1 MNWLGLGKSTDT
13 PISTPSEPQS
23 VRALPAS
30 WYRSPGMYEL
40 ERRAIFSKRWLLVSH
55 KARFVEAG
63 DFVQITE
70 AGFNF
75 FLVKDRK
82 GEIRGHHN
90 VCRHR
95 AYPLVETDSGH
106 MSVLACK
113 YHAWSYG
120 FDGKLAKA
128 PKYQEL
134 PSFDKTQNSLFKVH
148 VHVDQL
154 GFVWVNLDASEKPV
168 VSWEEFFTQVDEQP
182 RLQNFKMDDYV
193 FDHAWE
199 MLGDYNWKT
208 LADNYNECYHCPTGH
223 PAVASTTDLTKYWVE
238 TRGNWIQHWNVDKP
252 DVQGLGIYSTFYY
265 PNASMTVTPDFMY
278 IMRCVPVS
286 ATQTKME
293 YEVYR
298 NKNSTEEEF
307 TSISEFFKQVLR
319 EDKDLC
325 NGAQRNLNAG
335 IFMNGELHPRVEKG
349 PLFFQQ
355 VTRDLVVTH
364 RQKEVNEGDEI
375 WPATPRHEVSKKT
388 DEDVSFCKG
397 LDCIASPER
406 MEGLAW

>member
-1 MNWLGLGKSTDT
+1 MNWFGLGKS
-13 PISTPSEPQS
+13 PEAKSEEPQS
-23 VRALPAS
+23 VRALPAI

-40 ERRAIFSKRWLLVSH
+40 ERRAIFSRRWMLVTH
-55 KARFVEAG
+55 KNRFDEQG
-63 DFVQITE
+63 DFVQVTE

-95 AYPLVETDSGH
+95 AYPLVEKDSGH

-134 PSFDKTQNSLFKVH
+134 PSFDKSKNSLFKVH
-148 VHVDQL
+148 VHVDHL
-154 GFVWVNLDASEKPV
+154 GFIWVNLDASDTPGVPWEK
-168 VSWEEFFTQVDEQP
+168 FFAQIDEQP
-182 RLQNFKMDDYV
+182 RLQTFNMDEYQ
-193 FDHAWE
+193 FDHTWD

-223 PAVASTTDLTKYWVE
+223 PAVNSVSDLSKYWVE
-238 TRGNWIQHWNVDKP
+238 TKGNWIQHWNVDKQ
-252 DVQGLGIYSTFYY
+252 DDKGLGIYSTFLY
-265 PNASMTVTPDFMY
+265 PNASMTISKDFMY
-278 IMRCVPVS
+278 IQRCVPVS
-286 ATQTKME
+286 AAQSSME

-298 NKNSTEEEF
+298 HKDAKEEDF
-307 TSISEFFKQVLR
+307 TYISEFFKQVLR

-325 NGAQRNLNAG
+325 NGAQKNLNAG
-335 IFMNGELHPRVEKG
+335 IFVNGELHPRVEKG

-355 VTRDLVVTH
+355 ITRDLVMTH
-364 RQKEVNEGDEI
+364 REKEDEQGSEI
-375 WPATPRHEVSKKT
+375 WPATPKPDVADRTE
-388 DEDVSFCKG
+388 EDVSFCRG
-397 LDCIASPER
+397 LDCGGNQGQI
-406 MEGLAW
+406 EGLAW

>member
-13 PISTPSEPQS
+13 PSSTPSEPQS

-40 ERRAIFSKRWLLVSH
+40 ERRAIFSKRWLFVSH

-75 FLVKDRK
+75 FLVKGRK

-154 GFVWVNLDASEKPV
+154 GFVWVSLDASEKPG
-168 VSWEEFFTQVDEQP
+168 VSWAEFFTQVDEQP

-286 ATQTKME
+286 AAQTKME

-335 IFMNGELHPRVEKG
+335 IFVNGELHPRVEKG

-355 VTRDLVVTH
+355 VTRDLVVSH
-364 RQKEVNEGDEI
+364 RQKEVNEGGEI

-406 MEGLAW
+406 IEGLAW